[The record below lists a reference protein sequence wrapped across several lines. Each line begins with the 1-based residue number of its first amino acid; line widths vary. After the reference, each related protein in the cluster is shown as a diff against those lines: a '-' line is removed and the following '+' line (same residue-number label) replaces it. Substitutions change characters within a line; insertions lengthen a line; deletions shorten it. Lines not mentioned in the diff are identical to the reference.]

1 MDFGPNRIGGENV
14 DPKMQDR
21 ENFKQKLSIQTK
33 EFNNSP
39 KNDKDKLADGRHS
52 YNSGEASDTENS
64 KCCTNP
70 VYQFMSESSLFIF
83 HRESAIR

>member
-1 MDFGPNRIGGENV
+1 MDFGPNRGGENV

-39 KNDKDKLADGRHS
+39 KNDKHHNDEKA
-52 YNSGEASDTENS
+52 
-64 KCCTNP
+64 
-70 VYQFMSESSLFIF
+70 
-83 HRESAIR
+83 

>member
-1 MDFGPNRIGGENV
+1 MDFGPNRGGENV

-39 KNDKDKLADGRHS
+39 KNDKDKRADGRHME
-52 YNSGEASDTENS
+52 NSGEASDTENS